1 MPKTDLKTL
10 RRARFSVSAYFLIG
24 GSALALWA
32 VNIPLIQR
40 QVGISY
46 AELGLLLML
55 AGVGGFTALQ
65 LSGWLIDRIGSK
77 TATLVGGVA
86 VGVAL
91 IAPGLAQD
99 SLQLGAAIFLLG
111 FGLAAVDVPM
121 NAAALEVEEEY
132 GRTIF
137 SAFHAFWS
145 VGGLVGAI
153 LGGALIWLGWLPDV
167 SLPISGLALAL
178 CGVLLSAWLLPNPE
192 SKPKPA
198 RDERKQTSILNRR
211 VYGLIALASF
221 MAAAGA
227 IIEGTANDW
236 SALYLRDV
244 IGRDEA
250 FAALGLAAFSVGMIV
265 GRLRVDRLVD
275 LFGRSWVLRWGG
287 IGSTVAT
294 LLLIVAPPDWL
305 ALLGWALLG
314 IAMSGV
320 VPQVFAV
327 AGRIG
332 ETGHHGRNLAKV
344 VGITYLG
351 ALAGPSVIGLLTVF
365 LPLNLALGFGA
376 VLAMLIV
383 LFTPKLARLS

>member
-1 MPKTDLKTL
+1 MPKTVSNSL
-10 RRARFSVSAYFLIG
+10 RLARFAVSTYFLIG

-40 QVGISY
+40 QVEISY

-65 LSGWLIDRIGSK
+65 ISGWLIDRIGSK
-77 TATLVGGVA
+77 TATIAGGIA
-86 VGVAL
+86 VGIAL

-99 SLQLGAAIFLLG
+99 PWQLGFAIFLLG

-121 NAAALEVEEEY
+121 NAAALEVEEHY

-145 VGGLVGAI
+145 VGGLVGAGV
-153 LGGALIWLGWLPDV
+153 GGALIWLGWQPAE
-167 SLPISGLALAL
+167 SLTASGVVLAVIAL
-178 CGVLLSAWLLPNPE
+178 GLSGWMLPNP
-192 SKPKPA
+192 PRA
-198 RDERKQTSILNRR
+198 ERPERGERRQIAVLNRR
-211 VYGLIALASF
+211 VYGFIALASF

-250 FAALGLAAFSVGMIV
+250 FAALGLAAFSVGMIA
-265 GRLRVDRLVD
+265 GRLRVDALVD
-275 LFGRSWVLRWGG
+275 RLGRSWVLRWGG
-287 IGSTVAT
+287 VGSAIAT
-294 LLLIVAPPDWL
+294 FLLMATPPDWL

-314 IAMSGV
+314 VAMSGV
-320 VPQVFAV
+320 VPQVFAA

-332 ETGHHGRNLAKV
+332 EPNHHGRNLAKV

-351 ALAGPSVIGLLTVF
+351 ALAGPSVIGLLTIF
-365 LPLNLALGFGA
+365 LPLNQALGFGA
-376 VLAMLIV
+376 VLAISIV
-383 LFTPKLARLS
+383 LLTPRLARLS

>member
-1 MPKTDLKTL
+1 VPKTTTSSL
-10 RRARFSVSAYFLIG
+10 RLARIAVSAYFLIG

-40 QVGISY
+40 QVDISY

-65 LSGWLIDRIGSK
+65 ISGWIIDRIGSK
-77 TATLVGGVA
+77 TATLAGGMA
-86 VGVAL
+86 VGIAL
-91 IAPGLAQD
+91 IAPGLAQNAW
-99 SLQLGAAIFLLG
+99 QLGIAIFLLG

-121 NAAALEVEEEY
+121 NAAALEVEEQY

-145 VGGLVGAI
+145 VGGLVGAGV
-153 LGGALIWLGWLPDV
+153 GGGLIWLGWLPSA
-167 SLPISGLALAL
+167 SLTLSGALLAAL
-178 CGVLLSAWLLPNPE
+178 GLGLSGWLLPNP
-192 SKPKPA
+192 PKKIQP
-198 RDERKQTSILNRR
+198 ERTERREIAVLNRR

-236 SALYLRDV
+236 SALYLRDI

-250 FAALGLAAFSVGMIV
+250 FAALGLAAFSVGMII
-265 GRLRVDRLVD
+265 GRLRVDNLVD
-275 LFGRSWVLRWGG
+275 RFGRSWVLRWGG
-287 IGSTVAT
+287 IGSAAAT
-294 LLLIVAPPDWL
+294 LLLMAAPVDWI
-305 ALLGWALLG
+305 ALLAWALLG
-314 IAMSGV
+314 IAMSGI
-320 VPQVFAV
+320 VPQVFAA

-332 ETGHHGRNLAKV
+332 ESDHHGRNLAKV

-351 ALAGPSVIGLLTVF
+351 ALAGPSVIGLLTV
-365 LPLNLALGFGA
+365 LVPLNLALGFAA
-376 VLAMLIV
+376 VLAISIV
-383 LFTPKLARLS
+383 LLTPRLARLS

>member
-1 MPKTDLKTL
+1 MPKTAPNSL
-10 RRARFSVSAYFLIG
+10 RLARFAVSAYFLIG

-40 QVGISY
+40 QVGINY

-55 AGVGGFTALQ
+55 AGVGGFAALQ
-65 LSGWLIDRIGSK
+65 ISGWLIDRIGSK
-77 TATLVGGVA
+77 TATLAGGVA
-86 VGVAL
+86 VGIAL
-91 IAPGLAQD
+91 IAPGIAQNAW
-99 SLQLGAAIFLLG
+99 QLGIAIFLLG

-121 NAAALEVEEEY
+121 NAAALEVEEHY

-145 VGGLVGAI
+145 VGGLVGAA
-153 LGGALIWLGWLPDV
+153 GGGVLIWLGWQPSA
-167 SLPISGLALAL
+167 SLPLSGLILASLGAAL
-178 CGVLLSAWLLPNPE
+178 SIWLLPNPL
-192 SKPKPA
+192 KTANP
-198 RDERKQTSILNRR
+198 ERQERRQIAKLNRR

-250 FAALGLAAFSVGMIV
+250 FAALGLAAFSIGMII
-265 GRLRVDRLVD
+265 GRLRVDKLVD

-287 IGSTVAT
+287 IGSALAT
-294 LLLIVAPPDWL
+294 FLLMAAPPDWL
-305 ALLGWALLG
+305 ALIGWLLLG
-314 IAMSGV
+314 VAMSGV
-320 VPQVFAV
+320 VPQVFAA

-332 ETGHHGRNLAKV
+332 ETHHHGRNLAKV

-351 ALAGPSVIGLLTVF
+351 ALAGPSVIGLLTFF
-365 LPLNLALGFGA
+365 LPLNLALGFA
-376 VLAMLIV
+376 ALLAILIV

>member
-1 MPKTDLKTL
+1 MPKTVPTSL
-10 RRARFSVSAYFLIG
+10 RLARFAVSAYFLIG

-46 AELGLLLML
+46 AELGVLLML

-65 LSGWLIDRIGSK
+65 ISGWLIDRIGSK
-77 TATLVGGVA
+77 TATLVGGVS
-86 VGVAL
+86 VGIAL
-91 IAPGLAQD
+91 VAPGIAQNPW
-99 SLQLGAAIFLLG
+99 QLGLAIFLLG

-121 NAAALEVEEEY
+121 NAAALEVEEHY

-145 VGGLVGAI
+145 VGGLVGAA
-153 LGGALIWLGWLPDV
+153 LGGGLIWLGWLPSE
-167 SLPISGLALAL
+167 SLPLSGLVLAVL
-178 CGVLLSAWLLPNPE
+178 GLLLSGWLLPNPAQIA
-192 SKPKPA
+192 KP
-198 RDERKQTSILNRR
+198 ERTQRREIAVLNRR

-250 FAALGLAAFSVGMIV
+250 FAALGLAAFSVGMIF
-265 GRLRVDRLVD
+265 GRLRVDSFAD
-275 LFGRSWVLRWGG
+275 SFGRSWVLRWGG
-287 IGSTVAT
+287 IGSALAT
-294 LLLIVAPPDWL
+294 FLLMAAPPDWL
-305 ALLGWALLG
+305 ALLGWAMLG

-320 VPQVFAV
+320 VPQVFAA

-332 ETGHHGRNLAKV
+332 EPNHHGRNLAKV

-351 ALAGPSVIGLLTVF
+351 ALAGPSVIGLLTV
-365 LPLNLALGFGA
+365 LMPLNLALGFA
-376 VLAMLIV
+376 ALLAILIV
-383 LFTPKLARLS
+383 LFTPKLAKLS